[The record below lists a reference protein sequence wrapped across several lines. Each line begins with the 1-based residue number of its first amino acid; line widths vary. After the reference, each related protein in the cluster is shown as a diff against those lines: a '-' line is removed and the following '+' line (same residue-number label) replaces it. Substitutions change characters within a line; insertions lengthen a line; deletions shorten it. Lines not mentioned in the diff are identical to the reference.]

1 VATGRALNTD
11 TLGALGLAMNNGAVA
26 VNEFME
32 TSVKG
37 VFAAGD
43 ITGGRLLAHLSYME
57 GKVAAENAMGQRN
70 KVNYSAVP
78 ACVYTEP
85 EIATVGL
92 TEQEAETKG
101 IKPKVGRFAFRING
115 RAATLS
121 ERDGFVKVIADENN
135 VILGAQILGAN
146 ASELISELTL
156 AITLSAKADVIADMI
171 HPHPALSEAV
181 WEACADICGRAIHK

>member
-1 VATGRALNTD
+1 
-11 TLGALGLAMNNGAVA
+11 MNNGSVA

-32 TSVKG
+32 TSIKG
-37 VFAAGD
+37 VYAAGD
-43 ITGGRLLAHLSYME
+43 ITGGSLLAHLSYME

-70 KVNYSAVP
+70 KINSNAVP

-92 TEQEAETKG
+92 TEQKAVDIG
-101 IKPKVGRFAFRING
+101 ITPKIGRFDFRTNG
-115 RAATLS
+115 RAMTLS
-121 ERDGFVKVIADENN
+121 QREGFVKIVADENN
-135 VILGAQILGAN
+135 VILGAQRLGTN

-156 AITLSAKADVIADMI
+156 AVTLSTKADVIADMI
-171 HPHPALSEAV
+171 HPHPALSEAI